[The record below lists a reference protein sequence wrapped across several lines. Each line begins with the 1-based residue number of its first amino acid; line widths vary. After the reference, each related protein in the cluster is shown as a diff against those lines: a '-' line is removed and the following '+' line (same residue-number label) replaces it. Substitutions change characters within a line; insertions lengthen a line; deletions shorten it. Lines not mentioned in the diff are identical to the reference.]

1 MTDPA
6 IIAARVEQIE
16 ADLRAIQEIVKNGIE
31 SALSPEKAAKILGWP
46 IGKGRGYTRRLKFAR
61 DAGHLTIFYNH
72 RPFMY
77 DREEVLA
84 LAEKIRA
91 GKVYIPGF

>member
-6 IIAARVEQIE
+6 TAARIEQIE
-16 ADLRAIQEIVKNGIE
+16 KDLKAIQDIILHGVEPT
-31 SALSPEKAAKILGWP
+31 LTPEKAAKLLGWP

-61 DAGHLTIFYNH
+61 DNGYLTIFYNY

-77 DREEVLA
+77 DRNEVIA